1 MEQEFRTFDDMSQ
14 LIKQN
19 YLSFLI
25 ELIKADKVIEK
36 REFNDLYMLFTQSKL
51 ESEGRI
57 LLVKELFSEDIQ
69 FVIENRILDITKELT
84 QNEKAIIQ
92 FSLVKDLV
100 RLSRADDN
108 VHEKEEEFISNV
120 AMKLYPRK
128 EDAFKIIQL
137 AEESVECD
145 KKLLKGELSEKDFE
159 EQSQK
164 IAASAAAIGV
174 PVAAL
179 YFTGSLI
186 GLGAAGIKGGLAAIG
201 LTGVLG
207 VGAVLS
213 GVGVAVAVGF
223 ATYKLTNM
231 FFKNRNKKKREEES
245 SEHIEEIQKDNN
257 SLKDST
263 INSLKTD
270 TIKFLDDKNIK
281 DYFDYAIENL

>member
-1 MEQEFRTFDDMSQ
+1 MEEFRTFDDMSQ
-14 LIKQN
+14 MIKQN

-25 ELIKADKVIEK
+25 ELIKADKVVEK
-36 REFNDLYMLFTQSKL
+36 REFNDLYMLFAQSKL
-51 ESEGRI
+51 ENKGRI
-57 LLVKELFSEDIQ
+57 ILVNELFSKDIE
-69 FVIENRILDITKELT
+69 FSIENRVFETTKELSP
-84 QNEKAIIQ
+84 NEKAIVN
-92 FSLVKDLV
+92 FSLIKDLV
-100 RLSRADDN
+100 RLSKADDS

-120 AMKLYPRK
+120 AMKIYPRK

-164 IAASAAAIGV
+164 IASSAAAIGV
-174 PVAAL
+174 PIVAL

-186 GLGAAGIKGGLAAIG
+186 GLGAAGIKGGLVAIG
-201 LTGVLG
+201 LTGILG

-213 GVGVAVAVGF
+213 GVGVAVAVGL

-231 FFKNRNKKKREEES
+231 FFKSRNKKKREEES

-257 SLKDST
+257 SLKDIAKT
-263 INSLKTD
+263 ALKED
-270 TIKFLDDKNIK
+270 MGSFSENLDIKL
-281 DYFDYAIENL
+281 YFDNAIENI